1 MTTIPEC
8 QFDILGARYAWV
20 PLYLWTAQF
29 DLSAESKPWCRD
41 WHYFICLHQTLPYRR
56 SEKQFILNM
65 PRLRAIGMLESG
77 DTQRV
82 VAQRLGCSQ
91 VTICNLA
98 TRYRD
103 TNAAAD
109 RQRSGRP
116 RVTTRAEDRH
126 ILLTHLRDRFRP
138 ATRTA
143 AETPGLQNPRISASA
158 FLWSSGEKTISRP
171 GPATDSPSQ
180 QAKMEPA
187 APEVDAAGMATS
199 PLQRWISVLCGRPRW
214 ARTSVA

>member
-1 MTTIPEC
+1 
-8 QFDILGARYAWV
+8 
-20 PLYLWTAQF
+20 
-29 DLSAESKPWCRD
+29 
-41 WHYFICLHQTLPYRR
+41 
-56 SEKQFILNM
+56 M
-65 PRLRAIGMLESG
+65 PRLTSEQRLHAIGMLESG

-116 RVTTRAEDRH
+116 RVTTRAEDRY

-143 AETPGLQNPRISASA
+143 AETPRPSKPLESVHLQSEDGCIPLIFRREDHIEARSCNR
-158 FLWSSGEKTISRP
+158 FTV
-171 GPATDSPSQ
+171 AT
-180 QAKMEPA
+180 
-187 APEVDAAGMATS
+187 G
-199 PLQRWISVLCGRPRW
+199 
-214 ARTSVA
+214 